1 MILYGFTSM
10 RGSTIST
17 RGTASLIAS
26 PSRSET
32 PSDFLR
38 SSARSSGF
46 TVFARTMTLRRPRRP
61 IASSAFFSP
70 PALIESIAITALT
83 PKIIPSIVSAV
94 RSLCV
99 ARFCSAVV
107 KVSVLRIFVLGGIA
121 QRDLVAFRQALRH
134 DDAARGRRP
143 DLDRDRVELV
153 AVLAVDELFSLLLK
167 DGLARD
173 REGAVAILDVEHGA
187 NAGSRLHQRRIG
199 VVERDR
205 GAEVLHRHARKTG
218 ARQLVD
224 L

>member
-1 MILYGFTSM
+1 MILYGFTST
-10 RGSTIST
+10 RGRTIST

-46 TVFARTMTLRRPRRP
+46 TVFARTMTLRNPRRP

-70 PALIESIAITALT
+70 PAPIDSIAITAPT

-107 KVSVLRIFVLGGIA
+107 KGSVLRIFVLGGIA
-121 QRDLVAFRQALRH
+121 KRDLVILREALSEE
-134 DDAARGRRP
+134 DAARAILA
-143 DLDRDRVELV
+143 DLERVGVELV
-153 AVLAVDELFSLLLK
+153 AVFAVNELLSLLLK
-167 DGLARD
+167 
-173 REGAVAILDVEHGA
+173 
-187 NAGSRLHQRRIG
+187 
-199 VVERDR
+199 
-205 GAEVLHRHARKTG
+205 
-218 ARQLVD
+218 
-224 L
+224 